1 MMVGGW
7 FFFVLLLVVV
17 VTSMCCH
24 GLASTSRAKRQQR
37 GRVQTGTS
45 PKNTGANIMEKVVV
59 PVDTSSSP
67 STLSSSVSFVTTLVG
82 QNNDNDDE
90 DEEEK
95 ERLWKIAGQT
105 SRRKKQRG
113 RKSIQEL
120 REDSIVASLANPLP
134 ITTNPIERKQATFVR
149 DATMEEC
156 EIVNIE
162 LIYPSSTRNNEAHDN
177 STTTPILADITFAH
191 GTIVRGVDP
200 TTLHQRQDHA
210 VWMALRQAMNVTAS
224 ELSAIVGNS
233 VFTTRERLL
242 QKKSGV
248 SATSFTTT
256 SPPVNRQALEWGLKM
271 EPKALKQYCEATG
284 NQVQET
290 GLHIRQFLAQEESSS
305 TGTSGGSTTLPSM
318 VLVGAS
324 PDGLVTDAKDQTR
337 GVLEIKSLWGRRHK
351 KELPQFKHCPQ
362 RFWDQIQ
369 GQMAVCNV
377 EWCDLIIYI
386 PPNTPQT
393 KQKQKRGGPGKNFC
407 ILRIP
412 RDRSYWNETL
422 FPAIQSFCKEV
433 EELRATPRGI
443 TTDSPTVDDNMDS
456 DMSIQD

>member
-1 MMVGGW
+1 
-7 FFFVLLLVVV
+7 
-17 VTSMCCH
+17 
-24 GLASTSRAKRQQR
+24 
-37 GRVQTGTS
+37 
-45 PKNTGANIMEKVVV
+45 
-59 PVDTSSSP
+59 
-67 STLSSSVSFVTTLVG
+67 
-82 QNNDNDDE
+82 
-90 DEEEK
+90 
-95 ERLWKIAGQT
+95 
-105 SRRKKQRG
+105 
-113 RKSIQEL
+113 
-120 REDSIVASLANPLP
+120 
-134 ITTNPIERKQATFVR
+134 
-149 DATMEEC
+149 MEEIA
-156 EIVNIE
+156 IVNIE
-162 LIYPSSTRNNEAHDN
+162 LIHPDSTGISEAHDN
-177 STTTPILADITFAH
+177 STTTPILADITFAN

-248 SATSFTTT
+248 PATSFSTT
-256 SPPVNRQALEWGLKM
+256 SSPPMNRQALEWGLKM

-290 GLHIRQFLAQEESSS
+290 GLHIRQFFADEE
-305 TGTSGGSTTLPSM
+305 SGGSSTTRSLPSM

-324 PDGLVTDAKDQTR
+324 PDGLVIDAKDQTR

-393 KQKQKRGGPGKNFC
+393 KQKQKRGGGGPGKNYC
-407 ILRIP
+407 ILRIA
-412 RDRSYWNETL
+412 RDRSYWNEKL
-422 FPAIQSFCKEV
+422 FPAIQSFCKEM